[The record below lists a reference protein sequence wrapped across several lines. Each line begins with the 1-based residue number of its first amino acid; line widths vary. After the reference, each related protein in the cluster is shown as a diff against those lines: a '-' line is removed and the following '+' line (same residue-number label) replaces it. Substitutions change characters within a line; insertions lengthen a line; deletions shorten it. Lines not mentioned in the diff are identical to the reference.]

1 MPQGGRKLAFSG
13 KKKKAQL
20 QKKRERKR
28 NESEIGAVDAPA
40 KDVASVSVEQKIS
53 ERTSSVVTEISA
65 LNEQPRRE
73 LTERVNRFRMCFKKE
88 SEEEIQKRKEEA
100 RTPFKLLPEEVLE
113 VSFEDVYDKDCKID
127 IPKRPAWDFIIS
139 KYELEAKEQSYF
151 REYLEEIEFKYKERN
166 ISYFEMNLET
176 WRQLWRVLEMSDII
190 LIVAD
195 IRHPIIH
202 FPPGLYKYATE
213 ELNKEVILVLN
224 KIDLVDASV
233 VIAWTHYLKSL
244 FPKLYIMCFAS
255 YAGASNTIGK
265 RGRRRGKLHMA
276 IDGAKELLG
285 ICEQIVQNSV
295 DLSSWHQKIKDEEQN
310 LESKSDSDKDDNLT
324 IDSSTKNEYTA
335 SASLSESG
343 KYKDGILTIGCV
355 GHPNVGKSSLLN
367 AIVGKKVVS
376 VSRTPGHTKHFQT
389 IFITDC
395 VRLCDCPGLVFPS
408 MIPKPLQVLSGL
420 YPVAQ
425 LKEPYTSVKYLAE
438 RISIPRVLKLKHPEE
453 EGIAACTVNWSAYD
467 ICEAWAEKRG
477 FLTSRAARLDTY
489 RAANNL
495 LRMTLD
501 GRTLCLAFYPPNYC
515 QQKSTW
521 LSHSDIGKI
530 MKIQGEK
537 KLESTL
543 DDPENVNEETDYSSS
558 DEDKVAPSTEEKC
571 GSGNSEEKLK
581 NRFALLLS

>member
-1 MPQGGRKLAFSG
+1 MPQGGRKVAFSG

-20 QKKRERKR
+20 LKKRERKR

-40 KDVASVSVEQKIS
+40 KDVASASVEQKIS

-73 LTERVNRFRMCFKKE
+73 LTQRVNRFRMCFKKE

-113 VSFEDVYDKDCKID
+113 VSFEDIYDKDCKID

-195 IRHPIIH
+195 IRNPIIH

-213 ELNKEVILVLN
+213 ELNKDVILVLN

-265 RGRRRGKLHMA
+265 RGRRKGKLHMA

-310 LESKSDSDKDDNLT
+310 LESKSDSDKDDNLA

-335 SASLSESG
+335 SISSSESG

-367 AIVGKKVVS
+367 AIVGKKV
-376 VSRTPGHTKHFQT
+376 
-389 IFITDC
+389 
-395 VRLCDCPGLVFPS
+395 
-408 MIPKPLQVLSGL
+408 LSGL
-420 YPVAQ
+420 CPVAQ
-425 LKEPYTSVKYLAE
+425 LREPYTSVKYLAE
-438 RISIPRVLKLKHPEE
+438 RLSIPRILKLKHPEE
-453 EGIAACTVNWSAYD
+453 EGIAACAVNWSAYD

-495 LRMTLD
+495 LRMALD

-521 LSHSDIGKI
+521 LIHSDIGKI

-543 DDPENVNEETDYSSS
+543 DDPGNVDGETDYSSS
-558 DEDKVAPSTEEKC
+558 DEDKVAPSMEEKC